1 MKKLL
6 LDECIPRK
14 FKNHLPGHDCLT
26 VPEAGWAG
34 KKNGELLSAAENA
47 GFQVFVSLD
56 QGIEFQQN
64 LTGRNIAVIL
74 LRAKSNRLADLVRL
88 ASQILVSLSSIEPG
102 NSCGF
107 NSPYF
112 PILGIVSYDLSFQ
125 KTLAL
130 SIRKN
135 FQ

>member
-6 LDECIPRK
+6 LDECLPRK
-14 FKNHLPGHDCLT
+14 FKSHLSGYACLT

-34 KKNGELLSAAENA
+34 KENGELLSLAENA

-74 LRAKSNRLADLVRL
+74 LRAKSNRLADLIPL
-88 ASQILVSLSSIEPG
+88 AGKILMSLSSLEPG
-102 NSCGF
+102 LLVR
-107 NSPYF
+107 
-112 PILGIVSYDLSFQ
+112 IQ
-125 KTLAL
+125 
-130 SIRKN
+130 
-135 FQ
+135 

>member
-14 FKNHLPGHDCLT
+14 VKNHLPGHDCLT

-34 KKNGELLSAAENA
+34 KKNGELVSLAEDA

-64 LTGRNIAVIL
+64 LTGRNIAVIV
-74 LRAKSNRLADLVRL
+74 LRAKSNRLADLVPL
-88 ASQILVSLSSIEPG
+88 ASKILRALPSVEPG
-102 NSCGF
+102 QLVQ
-107 NSPYF
+107 
-112 PILGIVSYDLSFQ
+112 IQ
-125 KTLAL
+125 
-130 SIRKN
+130 
-135 FQ
+135 

>member
-14 FKNHLPGHDCLT
+14 FKSHLSGYDCVT

-34 KKNGELLSAAENA
+34 TKNGELLTLAENA

-64 LTGRNIAVIL
+64 LTGRSIAVIL
-74 LRAKSNRLADLVRL
+74 LGAKSNRLADLIPL
-88 ASQILVSLSSIEPG
+88 AEKILTSLSSIEPG
-102 NSCGF
+102 LLVR
-107 NSPYF
+107 
-112 PILGIVSYDLSFQ
+112 IQ
-125 KTLAL
+125 
-130 SIRKN
+130 
-135 FQ
+135 

>member
-14 FKNHLPGHDCLT
+14 FKSYLSGYDCLT

-34 KKNGELLSAAENA
+34 KKNGELLSLAENT

-74 LRAKSNRLADLVRL
+74 LHAKSNRLADLIPL
-88 ASQILVSLSSIEPG
+88 AEKILSSLSSIEPG
-102 NSCGF
+102 QLVR
-107 NSPYF
+107 
-112 PILGIVSYDLSFQ
+112 IQ
-125 KTLAL
+125 
-130 SIRKN
+130 
-135 FQ
+135 

>member
-14 FKNHLPGHDCLT
+14 FKNHLSGHDCLT

-34 KKNGELLSAAENA
+34 KKNGELLSLAESA

-74 LRAKSNRLADLVRL
+74 LRAKSSRLADLIPLVGK
-88 ASQILVSLSSIEPG
+88 ILMSLSSIEPG
-102 NSCGF
+102 LLVR
-107 NSPYF
+107 
-112 PILGIVSYDLSFQ
+112 IQ
-125 KTLAL
+125 
-130 SIRKN
+130 
-135 FQ
+135 

>member
-14 FKNHLPGHDCLT
+14 LKDHLSGYECIT

-34 KKNGELLSAAENA
+34 KRNGELLSLAEQA

-64 LTGRNIAVIL
+64 LQGRGVAVIL
-74 LRAKSNRLADLVRL
+74 LRAKSNRLADL
-88 ASQILVSLSSIEPG
+88 IPLVGKLSRSLSSIEPG
-102 NSCGF
+102 ELVR
-107 NSPYF
+107 
-112 PILGIVSYDLSFQ
+112 I
-125 KTLAL
+125 
-130 SIRKN
+130 
-135 FQ
+135 